1 LNSFMKEFNGKSI
14 EFKSAVQVELAVVD
28 QQL

>member
-1 LNSFMKEFNGKSI
+1 MKEFNGKSI